1 MATNTL
7 TDSQC
12 RGFKPGDK
20 GYKKF
25 DGEGLY
31 LWITPG
37 GSKLWRQAYR
47 WEGKEQTISW
57 GPYPQV
63 SLAEARAK
71 RDQAKRQL
79 RDGINPMAAAAAPK
93 PAALTFSKCAELYW
107 AGRKDC
113 TPKYI
118 DNATRAIDAYLVP
131 ALGQRPID
139 GITRNDLL
147 AELRKVDDAGK
158 HVYVRKIRLWADA
171 VFEWARANGHCD
183 HNPAAEIDPKKAF
196 AVAKVEHFAALEPSE
211 MPQLFDRLSFESPQQ
226 QSVLALRMLAYTW
239 VRTTELRQMRWHEIE
254 GDTWRIPA
262 GKMKRSRDHVIP
274 LSRQALELIEVM
286 RQRAR
291 GSDYVFRGESR
302 NDTPISENAILYLLY
317 RIGFKGRMTGHGFR
331 SVASTWANE
340 AGYEPDHIEL
350 QLAHSEENKT
360 RSAYNRARY
369 LKQRRQMLQDWADW
383 LDACAKPAQ

>member
-31 LWITPG
+31 LWITLG

-79 RDGINPMAAAAAPK
+79 RDSINPMAATAAPK
-93 PAALTFSKCAELYW
+93 PATLTFSKCAELYW

-118 DNATRAIDAYLVP
+118 DNATRALDTYLVP

-139 GITRNDLL
+139 SIKLRALYVEPLL
-147 AELRKVDDAGK
+147 DASDK
-158 HVYVRKIRLWADA
+158 Q
-171 VFEWARANGHCD
+171 
-183 HNPAAEIDPKKAF
+183 
-196 AVAKVEHFAALEPSE
+196 SE
-211 MPQLFDRLSFESPQQ
+211 
-226 QSVLALRMLAYTW
+226 
-239 VRTTELRQMRWHEIE
+239 
-254 GDTWRIPA
+254 
-262 GKMKRSRDHVIP
+262 K
-274 LSRQALELIEVM
+274 
-286 RQRAR
+286 
-291 GSDYVFRGESR
+291 
-302 NDTPISENAILYLLY
+302 
-317 RIGFKGRMTGHGFR
+317 GFR
-331 SVASTWANE
+331 CAS
-340 AGYEPDHIEL
+340 
-350 QLAHSEENKT
+350 S
-360 RSAYNRARY
+360 
-369 LKQRRQMLQDWADW
+369 
-383 LDACAKPAQ
+383 

>member
-12 RGFKPGDK
+12 RGFKPEAK
-20 GYKKF
+20 AYKKF

-31 LWITPG
+31 LWVTPA

-47 WEGKEQTISW
+47 FQGKELTLSW
-57 GPYPQV
+57 GPYPDV

-71 RDQAKRQL
+71 RDQAKAQL
-79 RDGINPMAAAAAPK
+79 RAGINPMAPAEAAAPST
-93 PAALTFSKCAELYW
+93 PSFAACARLYW
-107 AGRKDC
+107 ASRKDC

-118 DNATRAIDAYLVP
+118 HNATRALDAYLMP
-131 ALGQRPID
+131 ALGERAID
-139 GITRNDLL
+139 SITRADLL

-171 VFEWARANGHCD
+171 VFEWALANGHCQ
-183 HNPAAEIDPKKAF
+183 HNPASEIDPRRAF
-196 AVAKVEHFAALEPSE
+196 STTKVEHFAALEPNE
-211 MPQLFDRLSFESPQQ
+211 MPQLFDRLAFEDPQQ

-239 VRTTELRQMRWHEIE
+239 VRTVELRQMRWQEIE

-262 GKMKRSRDHVIP
+262 GKMKRSRDHVVP
-274 LSRQALELIEVM
+274 LSRQALELLQVM
-286 RQRAR
+286 RLRQR

-340 AGYEPDHIEL
+340 AGYEPDHIEF

-360 RSAYNRARY
+360 RSAYNRAKY

-383 LDACAKPAQ
+383 LDACAKPAA